1 MKGKSRRIG
10 RALLVL
16 IGIALYLFSAW
27 ILIAPYVKIE
37 TQERASRN
45 DARNFIKTST
55 WVRETF
61 VEYEQDVEW
70 YKNFLLTEAHDLLTG
85 KTSISKED
93 QDKADGIEVE
103 IKRKLPYGDLYLAM
117 AKYNQEIYMNGQKN
131 LDSVQAYSDECLDV
145 RSYGLDTE
153 IVGSVYFPGLDA
165 SFPLYLGG
173 SMAHLNNGVAQLS
186 QTSMPIGGINTN
198 CVIAGHR
205 GWSNGKY
212 LKDIELIQVGDV
224 LEVTT
229 LWNVMHY
236 KVSEIKVIMPRDVD
250 SILIQPGRDMIT
262 IVTCHPYGSGGRYR
276 YLLLCDRVKEE
287 FEGEAS
293 LYEGGSQHVIEQ
305 LENPTESQQADSTA
319 TTETQRLD
327 SHTIQTEQAERI
339 TEHGIT
345 ISSGVDF
352 ESSQNAIFLD
362 DLLHYIGFAILGLM
376 PIIVLIL
383 LLAKRKRGK
392 KGEKNNG

>member
-1 MKGKSRRIG
+1 
-10 RALLVL
+10 
-16 IGIALYLFSAW
+16 
-27 ILIAPYVKIE
+27 
-37 TQERASRN
+37 
-45 DARNFIKTST
+45 
-55 WVRETF
+55 
-61 VEYEQDVEW
+61 
-70 YKNFLLTEAHDLLTG
+70 
-85 KTSISKED
+85 
-93 QDKADGIEVE
+93 
-103 IKRKLPYGDLYLAM
+103 
-117 AKYNQEIYMNGQKN
+117 
-131 LDSVQAYSDECLDV
+131 
-145 RSYGLDTE
+145 
-153 IVGSVYFPGLDA
+153 
-165 SFPLYLGG
+165 
-173 SMAHLNNGVAQLS
+173 MAHLNNGVAQLS

-250 SILIQPGRDMIT
+250 SIMIQPGRDMIT

-319 TTETQRLD
+319 TTETQRLE
-327 SHTIQTEQAERI
+327 SHTIRTEQAETI
-339 TEHGIT
+339 TEHDIT
-345 ISSGVDF
+345 ISSGVNF

-383 LLAKRKRGK
+383 LLAKRKKGK